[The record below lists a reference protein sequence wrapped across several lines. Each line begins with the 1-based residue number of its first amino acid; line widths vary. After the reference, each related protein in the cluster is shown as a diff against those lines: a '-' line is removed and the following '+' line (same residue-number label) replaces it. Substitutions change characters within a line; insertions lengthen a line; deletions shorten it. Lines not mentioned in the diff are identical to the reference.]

1 MAGKVKPAGKA
12 IIALSLA
19 GALFFGAHW
28 FLSRPKKVG
37 ESQTVGKVT
46 VPDAPES
53 SLQGTAAVKLAMP
66 SKSTSGT
73 GLKIVWNEMA
83 WNSQTGLNFANGGA
97 ETTKGSL
104 MEKAGANIQIVRQDN
119 CTQSCTDMIK
129 YIQDYKDG
137 KTKDGFFITFMG
149 SGIPA
154 YLRGISKATTA
165 LGPEYAPVA
174 FLTFGKSYGEDQII
188 GDQHF
193 KDNPQSMRGAVCH
206 GVRMDGDLDLVL
218 KFAGDNG
225 VPVNGDAKLYYSD
238 ALNLSYSNDFLVAV
252 NEYNQN
258 VKQTRK
264 LVTNGKTGKDTI
276 VGIDMV
282 ATWTPGDV
290 NAMEGRGGVSIIST
304 KKYASVMPNITITCK
319 KFLNDNRSTM
329 EELVVA
335 LAQAGDQVRS
345 FDDIKK
351 YACQLNAEIWNEQTG
366 DYWYKYYNGV
376 KKGNDIQLGGSM
388 VFNLADMSKMFGLT
402 GTPDIYK
409 EIYNTFGKL
418 QSKLYPGEDGLPD
431 FLDYSKAVDR
441 SIMMSVVSNHPEL
454 LEGKPLE
461 VEYTDK
467 ITNTV
472 ASKDVHVNFEF
483 GSANISASSTQVLN
497 DIYSSAVTAEGLKI
511 GVYGHTDNVGNPQS
525 NRDLSERRAQAV
537 KDFLTKKGIPSQRI
551 EVQGFGEDQPIADN
565 TTDAGRSANRR
576 VQITLGN

>member
-1 MAGKVKPAGKA
+1 MAVKMKAPLKVLIVLIIVGAIFGVGSWYMSKPKQ
-12 IIALSLA
+12 
-19 GALFFGAHW
+19 
-28 FLSRPKKVG
+28 VG
-37 ESQTVGKVT
+37 ESQTFGKVT

-53 SLQGTAAVKLAMP
+53 SLKGTAAVKLEIP
-66 SKSTSGT
+66 SKNPTGT
-73 GLKIVWNEMA
+73 GLRITWNEMA

-104 MEKAGANIQIVRQDN
+104 MEKAGLNIQIVRQDN

-129 YIQDYKDG
+129 YIQEYHDG
-137 KTKDGFFITFMG
+137 KTKDGFFLTFMG

-154 YLRGISKATTA
+154 YLRGITKATEG
-165 LGPEYAPVA
+165 LGAEYAPVA
-174 FLTFGKSYGEDQII
+174 FLTFGKSYGEDQVI
-188 GDQHF
+188 GSERF
-193 KDNPQSMRGAVCH
+193 KNNPQSMRGAVCH

-218 KFAGDNG
+218 KFCGDNN
-225 VPVNGDAKLYYSD
+225 VPVNADEKLYYPD

-264 LVTNGKTGKDTI
+264 IVRNGKTGEDTT
-276 VGIDMV
+276 VSIDMV

-290 NAMEGRGGVSIIST
+290 NAMNGRGGVTIIST

-319 KFLNDNRSTM
+319 KFLNDNRSAM
-329 EELVVA
+329 EALVVA
-335 LAQAGDQVRS
+335 LGQAGDQVRS

-351 YACQLNAEIWNEQTG
+351 YACDLNAQIWKEQTG

-376 KKGNDIQLGGSM
+376 KQDANTQLGGSM
-388 VFNLADMSKMFGLT
+388 VFNLADMSKMFGLS

-418 QSKLYPGEDGLPD
+418 QSKLYPKDLPD
-431 FLDYSKAVDR
+431 FIEYSKAVDK

-461 VEYTDK
+461 VEYSDK
-467 ITNTV
+467 ITSTV
-472 ASKDVHVNFEF
+472 ASKDVHINFEF
-483 GSANISASSTQVLN
+483 GSDKISASSITVLN

-511 GVYGHTDNVGNPQS
+511 GVYGHTDNVGNPES
-525 NRDLSERRAQAV
+525 NRALSQRRAESV
-537 KDFLTKKGIPSQRI
+537 KAWLVRKGIPTNRI
-551 EVQGFGEDQPIADN
+551 ETQGFGEDDPIEDN
-565 TTDAGRSANRR
+565 TTDAGRAANRR